1 MHFYQRLAGLRKDAG
16 LSQEQLAE
24 KAGVSRQTIFK
35 WEAGLASPSMENILA
50 LCRIFGVSAD
60 ELIGNETPEEKTEN
74 EKAESIVQN
83 PAPFDRLFHF
93 EYKSK
98 RTLWGLPLVHINV
111 GMGFY
116 RAKGIFAIGNLACGI
131 VSVGCLSMGLLS
143 FGALALGLLVLAG
156 VGIGGL
162 AVGGAAAGIFAV
174 GGVAVG
180 FVAIGGAAIG
190 TYSLGGAAIA
200 SRIAATSGTGYAR
213 APLGVSGRGPG
224 GNYAVLVSDLQGL
237 INAAKETFPS
247 APRWILELLAM
258 AAL

>member
-83 PAPFDRLFHF
+83 PAPVDRLFHF

-98 RTLWGLPLVHINV
+98 RTLWGFRWCISMSAWDFTGQREFSQSATLP
-111 GMGFY
+111 
-116 RAKGIFAIGNLACGI
+116 
-131 VSVGCLSMGLLS
+131 
-143 FGALALGLLVLAG
+143 
-156 VGIGGL
+156 
-162 AVGGAAAGIFAV
+162 AV
-174 GGVAVG
+174 
-180 FVAIGGAAIG
+180 
-190 TYSLGGAAIA
+190 
-200 SRIAATSGTGYAR
+200 
-213 APLGVSGRGPG
+213 
-224 GNYAVLVSDLQGL
+224 
-237 INAAKETFPS
+237 
-247 APRWILELLAM
+247 
-258 AAL
+258 

>member
-1 MHFYQRLAGLRKDAG
+1 M
-16 LSQEQLAE
+16 
-24 KAGVSRQTIFK
+24 
-35 WEAGLASPSMENILA
+35 
-50 LCRIFGVSAD
+50 
-60 ELIGNETPEEKTEN
+60 
-74 EKAESIVQN
+74 
-83 PAPFDRLFHF
+83 
-93 EYKSK
+93 
-98 RTLWGLPLVHINV
+98 HINV

-213 APLGVSGRGPG
+213 APLVVSGGVPG

>member
-1 MHFYQRLAGLRKDAG
+1 MRVCAGTAG
-16 LSQEQLAE
+16 G
-24 KAGVSRQTIFK
+24 KGGVSRQTIFK
-35 WEAGLASPSMENILA
+35 WAGLLSPSMENILA

-190 TYSLGGAAIA
+190 TCLRAGRQSLRGLLRRRVRGMRGRRW
-200 SRIAATSGTGYAR
+200 SFR
-213 APLGVSGRGPG
+213 AGCRAGIMPCSSPIFKG
-224 GNYAVLVSDLQGL
+224 
-237 INAAKETFPS
+237 
-247 APRWILELLAM
+247 
-258 AAL
+258 